1 MTRDDIFS
9 LLIHILGPLNSH
21 RQDEQ
26 SQLDKLEDIL
36 KHSLTQ
42 PSLEFRR
49 TGLQFPD
56 FQTNIS
62 PELREKLQKMT
73 DEIVAAQATRTANEP
88 IFWLRQRNFDF
99 KSGIE
104 ENAENFLESRFT
116 FGPFINGQT
125 KETWFDFFQGPKQLR
140 FEISQGGLPDVL
152 VITLPG
158 GAAFPNPGS
167 HPKFNF
173 EDCTIWISVKAVAA
187 NGDKKYVGVRAKNCE
202 ITFDGIAAVQAT
214 GFVTVLAPTLQL
226 SFDPVDT
233 FADEGGNIGQ
243 AKAKYPG
250 NIVISFTGI
259 NWVLASF
266 GRSLINLSGA
276 NIPLEKGVNVS
287 PVYFEEEKLVYF
299 PIPSNEDSW
308 EIGSNDTE
316 RFSLDG
322 KARFTDPGWYLP
334 VVSSD
339 AALSVDVLG
348 TMTFSGY
355 LGFRGKDGLTLTWPD
370 LENGKLTLSKFLL
383 LVRPGRM
390 NLKYTYD
397 ARPRIKQ
404 QLQAWKASSPEH
416 DRSAV
421 KIKPLPTGE
430 GNCIADSQQFEAL
443 LQPTDI
449 YATVD
454 RPLYSNQK
462 RVNITELKG
471 LVVFV
476 KIKENTSVYIMGS
489 HLPQAGLLTKKRKP
503 QSLCL
508 RNALLT
514 TDDPRSIF
522 VEGNFLSNAIITEGF
537 CHLIFPIYRLINTL
551 PDPYISNQNGIFDSI
566 ERFNELW
573 RAGQDTLPDQ
583 FLFSV
588 TSIVQWND
596 EATALK
602 FVLNQRGVA
611 GNSSD
616 TQLIDRFIF
625 SASPCN
631 PEQQR
636 VSVDLEKLTSRD
648 PENVIGAFGFLTWL
662 PGNRSLVD
670 VSGSANLWG
679 VSFSDALG
687 ENDSVFSESL
697 GYPTRFPFRI
707 KEMDLVSSGRMSRL
721 FTLPHIQWEPVMKIE
736 NDLVVENDIP
746 SIINF
751 SSNGNPT
758 RISSSNKADVEL
770 VPTKLYEFILDGFND
785 SVGPQGVAA
794 HFTLPFGICAFAYFN
809 PRKMPDLPSAI
820 ATRNEPA
827 FSGKQTGLVTGGMQL
842 HVEANPPSDAAITPT
857 DNHLVYFLGSTRQL
871 AMANSAATILGNKIT
886 DAFNNEFSSGP
897 NARVPLE
904 RIDFSGYGASI
915 FSKWLN
921 ESANFGRVSQ
931 VTFDVMI
938 GRTAH
943 EVIQIKSILFP
954 WGVPVVRSI
963 VIQRKNT
970 GIVTRWDSGWVATG
984 PGRFEFLSNTKD
996 VDPEFSP
1003 YKFHPGMVTGIYNVR
1018 EIKDVSEDMDIFIPK
1033 VSGTRFSGVY
1043 FNGDIEIENIIRGA
1057 LPKTGSEPTGF
1068 SRVHSVGQFGY
1079 VMLADTSKVTDK
1091 TMLGQLFPPAQF
1103 KELLNDPKVGGS
1115 LGGPINAVMD
1125 IAGSGQRM
1133 QLTRVDISASNEP
1146 NVTFVAS
1153 VRGTVELPKEGS
1165 WTVAKCLPSKDVST
1179 VNAEEAVP
1187 LIRNGIMTVRRQ
1199 GVAVTRKIAYNGSRH
1214 SLGDPSEIDKYA
1226 TNAPLTPGLQYS
1238 FLQTTDTQKILF
1250 RRPSFS
1256 ETEAK
1261 KLFTDVPDLADSFRL
1276 LNCNTIFP
1284 NLSKTLSLPGRVGG
1298 LLITGGGSGLKF
1310 DEGLFSGPDNLTNF
1324 IPTQLTAPSGQE
1336 FKLIDEGAF
1345 KVFIRYGSE
1354 PGKPSTFQ
1362 VDLSSD
1368 AAENAVAGERKKWE
1382 TVNKDV
1388 AIEVHLGPLK
1398 PLLTL
1403 RGQFRSEAGKDPVF
1417 ENPEMELG
1425 GALQDV
1431 KDILQV
1437 LAQLTGKGDVIADS
1451 LKVVMGN
1458 SPDSWNYKMS
1468 IEQRIPVLQFPSTEM
1483 MTLTSPPPL
1492 IIEAS
1497 LLLGVFFNLS
1507 LSPDPK
1513 NLIKPSAGAVLGF
1526 EGMIQIQLITIGI
1539 AAAYGVGITKVK
1551 AFVDL
1556 TDPKPQFEF
1565 TFGFGAT
1572 VVVSLPVVG
1581 LVSVTRSFSL
1591 TGNIDSGDFLVMAGQ
1606 MLRGVL
1612 SLAGGLLIVAIQIE
1626 GKAGVKH
1633 SASNDRTVAL
1643 FEMIFSLDVG
1653 LAFVIKYNFTKRFT
1667 EEITLS
1673 QLPI

>member
-1 MTRDDIFS
+1 
-9 LLIHILGPLNSH
+9 
-21 RQDEQ
+21 
-26 SQLDKLEDIL
+26 
-36 KHSLTQ
+36 
-42 PSLEFRR
+42 
-49 TGLQFPD
+49 
-56 FQTNIS
+56 
-62 PELREKLQKMT
+62 
-73 DEIVAAQATRTANEP
+73 
-88 IFWLRQRNFDF
+88 
-99 KSGIE
+99 
-104 ENAENFLESRFT
+104 
-116 FGPFINGQT
+116 
-125 KETWFDFFQGPKQLR
+125 
-140 FEISQGGLPDVL
+140 
-152 VITLPG
+152 
-158 GAAFPNPGS
+158 
-167 HPKFNF
+167 
-173 EDCTIWISVKAVAA
+173 
-187 NGDKKYVGVRAKNCE
+187 
-202 ITFDGIAAVQAT
+202 
-214 GFVTVLAPTLQL
+214 
-226 SFDPVDT
+226 
-233 FADEGGNIGQ
+233 
-243 AKAKYPG
+243 
-250 NIVISFTGI
+250 
-259 NWVLASF
+259 
-266 GRSLINLSGA
+266 
-276 NIPLEKGVNVS
+276 
-287 PVYFEEEKLVYF
+287 
-299 PIPSNEDSW
+299 
-308 EIGSNDTE
+308 
-316 RFSLDG
+316 
-322 KARFTDPGWYLP
+322 
-334 VVSSD
+334 
-339 AALSVDVLG
+339 
-348 TMTFSGY
+348 
-355 LGFRGKDGLTLTWPD
+355 
-370 LENGKLTLSKFLL
+370 
-383 LVRPGRM
+383 
-390 NLKYTYD
+390 
-397 ARPRIKQ
+397 
-404 QLQAWKASSPEH
+404 
-416 DRSAV
+416 
-421 KIKPLPTGE
+421 
-430 GNCIADSQQFEAL
+430 
-443 LQPTDI
+443 
-449 YATVD
+449 
-454 RPLYSNQK
+454 
-462 RVNITELKG
+462 
-471 LVVFV
+471 
-476 KIKENTSVYIMGS
+476 
-489 HLPQAGLLTKKRKP
+489 
-503 QSLCL
+503 
-508 RNALLT
+508 
-514 TDDPRSIF
+514 
-522 VEGNFLSNAIITEGF
+522 
-537 CHLIFPIYRLINTL
+537 
-551 PDPYISNQNGIFDSI
+551 
-566 ERFNELW
+566 
-573 RAGQDTLPDQ
+573 
-583 FLFSV
+583 
-588 TSIVQWND
+588 
-596 EATALK
+596 
-602 FVLNQRGVA
+602 
-611 GNSSD
+611 
-616 TQLIDRFIF
+616 
-625 SASPCN
+625 
-631 PEQQR
+631 
-636 VSVDLEKLTSRD
+636 
-648 PENVIGAFGFLTWL
+648 
-662 PGNRSLVD
+662 
-670 VSGSANLWG
+670 
-679 VSFSDALG
+679 
-687 ENDSVFSESL
+687 
-697 GYPTRFPFRI
+697 
-707 KEMDLVSSGRMSRL
+707 MDLVSSGRMSRL

-736 NDLVVENDIP
+736 NKLVVEPDIP
-746 SIINF
+746 PIITF
-751 SSNGNPT
+751 IANGSPT
-758 RISSSNKADVEL
+758 RISSARKADVEL
-770 VPTKLYEFILDGFND
+770 APTKLYEFILDGFND
-785 SVGPQGVAA
+785 SGRPQGVAA

-809 PRKMPDLPSAI
+809 PRKMADLPSAN

-827 FSGKQTGLVTGGMQL
+827 FSGKKTGLVTGGMQL
-842 HVEANPPSDAAITPT
+842 HVEANPPDNAEVTPT
-857 DNHLVYFLGSTRQL
+857 DNHLAYFLGSARQL
-871 AMANSAATILGNKIT
+871 PMANSASTILGNIIT
-886 DAFNNEFSSGP
+886 DSFNNEFSGGP

-931 VTFDVMI
+931 VTFDVLI

-984 PGRFEFLSNTKD
+984 PGRFEFLSNVKD
-996 VDPEFSP
+996 TETEVSP
-1003 YKFHPGMVTGIYNVR
+1003 YKFHPGMVKGIYDVR
-1018 EIKDVSEDMDIFIPK
+1018 EIRDVSEEMDIFIPE
-1033 VSGTRFSGVY
+1033 VNGTRFSGVY
-1043 FNGDIEIENIIRGA
+1043 FNGDVEIENIIKGA
-1057 LPKTGSEPTGF
+1057 LPKTGSEADGF
-1068 SRVHSVGQFGY
+1068 FRVHSVGQFGY
-1079 VMLADTSKVTDK
+1079 VMLADTGKVTDQ
-1091 TMLGQLFPPAQF
+1091 TTLDQLFSPAQF

-1115 LGGPINAVMD
+1115 LGGPVNAVMD
-1125 IAGSGQRM
+1125 IAGSGQRI

-1146 NVTFVAS
+1146 NVTFVVS

-1199 GVAVTRKIAYNGSRH
+1199 GVEVTRKIAYNGSHH
-1214 SLGDPSEIDKYA
+1214 SLGDPLEIDKYA
-1226 TNAPLTPGLQYS
+1226 TNAPVAPGLQYS

-1284 NLSKTLSLPGRVGG
+1284 NLSKTLSLPGRVKE
-1298 LLITGGGSGLKF
+1298 LLITGGGNGLKF
-1310 DEGLFSGPDNLTNF
+1310 DEGLFSGADNLTNF
-1324 IPTQLTAPSGQE
+1324 VPTQLAAPAGQE

-1345 KVFIRYGSE
+1345 KVIIKYGSQ

-1368 AAENAVAGERKKWE
+1368 AAENAVDGERKKWE

-1483 MTLTSPPPL
+1483 MTLTTPPPL

-1513 NLIKPSAGAVLGF
+1513 NLIKPSAGAVFGF

-1591 TGNIDSGDFLVMAGQ
+1591 TGNIDSGGFLVMAGQ

-1626 GKAGVKH
+1626 GKAGVQH
-1633 SASNDRTVAL
+1633 SAGNDRTVAL

-1673 QLPI
+1673 ELPI

>member
-9 LLIHILGPLNSH
+9 LLKRILGPLHSH
-21 RQDEQ
+21 RQDHQ
-26 SQLDKLEDIL
+26 SQLDKFEDIL

-42 PSLEFRR
+42 SSLEFRR
-49 TGLQFPD
+49 TGVQFPD
-56 FQTNIS
+56 FQNNIS
-62 PELREKLQKMT
+62 PELREKLQEMT
-73 DEIVAAQATRTANEP
+73 DEIVTAQATRTANDP

-99 KSGIE
+99 KAGIE
-104 ENAENFLESRFT
+104 ENAENFLESRFS

-140 FEISQGGLPDVL
+140 FDVFQGGLPDVL

-158 GAAFPNPGS
+158 GAGLPSAGS
-167 HPKFNF
+167 HANLNF
-173 EDCTIWISVKAVAA
+173 ADCTIWISVKPLAA
-187 NGDKKYVGVRAKNCE
+187 NADKKYVGVRAKNCE
-202 ITFDGIAAVQAT
+202 ITFDGIAAVQTT
-214 GFVTVLAPTLQL
+214 GFVTILAPTFQL
-226 SFDPVDT
+226 NFEPVDM
-233 FADEGGNIGQ
+233 FEDEAGNNRP
-243 AKAKYPG
+243 AKAKYPR

-259 NWVLASF
+259 NWVLQSF
-266 GRSLINLSGA
+266 ARSLINLNGA
-276 NIPLEKGVNVS
+276 TISLETGVDVS
-287 PVYFEEEKLVYF
+287 PVYFEQEKLVHF
-299 PIPSNEDSW
+299 PIPANDDSW
-308 EIGSNDTE
+308 EISSNDTE
-316 RFSLDG
+316 RFSLAG
-322 KARFTDPGWYLP
+322 KTRFTDPGWYLP
-334 VVSSD
+334 VVSAD
-339 AALSVDVLG
+339 TTLGVDVLG
-348 TMTFSGY
+348 TMMFSGY
-355 LGFRGKDGLTLTWPD
+355 LGFRGKDGLTFTWPD
-370 LENGKLTLSKFLL
+370 LENGKLTFSKLL
-383 LVRPGRM
+383 LMVRPGRM

-404 QLQAWKASSPEH
+404 QLQAWKTGSDEH
-416 DRSAV
+416 NRSAL

-430 GNCIADSQQFEAL
+430 GNCIADNQRFEAL
-443 LQPTDI
+443 LQSANI
-449 YATVD
+449 SATLD

-462 RVNITELKG
+462 RANITELTG
-471 LVVFV
+471 IVVFV
-476 KIKENTSVYIMGS
+476 KIKENTSVYTFGS
-489 HLPQAGLLTKKRKP
+489 QLLQAGVQNKRRKP

-514 TDDPRSIF
+514 TDDPRTIF
-522 VEGNFLSNAIITEGF
+522 VEGNILSKAIISEGY
-537 CHLIFPIYRLINTL
+537 CHLTFPIYRLINTL

-583 FLFSV
+583 FLFNV
-588 TSIVQWND
+588 TSIVQWNND
-596 EATALK
+596 AASLK
-602 FVLNQRGVA
+602 FVLNQRDVT
-611 GNSSD
+611 NDSRD
-616 TQLIDRFIF
+616 HQLLDRFIF

-636 VSVDLEKLTSRD
+636 VSTDLEKLASRD
-648 PENVIGAFGFLTWL
+648 PENVIGAYGFLEWL

-687 ENDSVFSESL
+687 ENDSVLSESL

-707 KEMDLVSSGRMSRL
+707 KDMDLVSSGRMTRL

-751 SSNGNPT
+751 ATNGNPT
-758 RISSSNKADVEL
+758 RIASASKADVEL
-770 VPTKLYEFILDGFND
+770 VPTKLYEFILDGFN
-785 SVGPQGVAA
+785 SNLGRQGVAA

-809 PRKMPDLPSAI
+809 PRRMPDLPSAR
-820 ATRNEPA
+820 ATRSEPA
-827 FSGKQTGLVTGGMQL
+827 FLSKKTGPVNGGMQL
-842 HVEANPPSDAAITPT
+842 HVEANPPSDAEITPT
-857 DNHLVYFLGSTRQL
+857 DNHFIYFLGSTTQL
-871 AMANSAATILGNKIT
+871 AMANSASTILGNKIT
-886 DAFNNEFSSGP
+886 DSFNNEFSSGP

-904 RIDFSGYGASI
+904 RIDFSGYGATI

-984 PGRFEFLSNTKD
+984 PGRFEFLSNAKN

-1003 YKFHPGMVTGIYNVR
+1003 YKFHPGTVTGIYDVR
-1018 EIKDVSEDMDIFIPK
+1018 EIRDVSEELDIFIPK
-1033 VSGTRFSGVY
+1033 VNGTRFSGVY
-1043 FNGDIEIENIIRGA
+1043 FNGDIEIENIVGGA

-1079 VMLADTSKVTDK
+1079 VMLADTGKVNDQT
-1091 TMLGQLFPPAQF
+1091 TLGLLFPPAQF

-1115 LGGPINAVMD
+1115 LGGPVNAVMD

-1133 QLTRVDISASNEP
+1133 QLTRVDISASDEA
-1146 NVTFVAS
+1146 NVTFVVS

-1187 LIRNGIMTVRRQ
+1187 LIRNGILTVRRQ
-1199 GVAVTRKIAYNGSRH
+1199 GEVVTRKVAHNGSHH
-1214 SLGDPSEIDKYA
+1214 SFGDPSEIEKYA
-1226 TNAPLTPGLQYS
+1226 INPPVPPSFQYGL
-1238 FLQTTDTQKILF
+1238 LQTTDTQKILF

-1261 KLFTDVPDLADSFRL
+1261 KLFTDVPDLADAFRL

-1284 NLSKTLSLPGRVGG
+1284 NLSKTLSLPGRVEG
-1298 LLITGGGSGLKF
+1298 LLITGGGNGLKF

-1324 IPTQLTAPSGQE
+1324 VPTQLAAPSGQE

-1345 KVFIRYGSE
+1345 KVIIKYGLQ
-1354 PGKPSTFQ
+1354 PGKPSKFQ

-1368 AAENAVAGERKKWE
+1368 AAENAANGARKKWE

-1403 RGQFRSEAGKDPVF
+1403 RGQFRSEAGKDPEF

-1451 LKVVMGN
+1451 LKVVVGN

-1513 NLIKPSAGAVLGF
+1513 NLVKPGAGAVLGF

-1565 TFGFGAT
+1565 TFGFGGT

-1626 GKAGVKH
+1626 GKAGVQH
-1633 SASNDRTVAL
+1633 SAGNDRTVAL